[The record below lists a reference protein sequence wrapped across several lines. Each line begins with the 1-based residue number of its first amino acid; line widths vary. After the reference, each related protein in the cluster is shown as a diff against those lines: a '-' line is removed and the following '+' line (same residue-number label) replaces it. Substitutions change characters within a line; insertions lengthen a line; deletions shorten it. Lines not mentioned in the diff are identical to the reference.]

1 MDHRV
6 KPGDDVERR
15 TPDDSVIVGRRLRG
29 TEMTGGPPAMA
40 SLILTV
46 IGPDRPGL
54 VRALAQS
61 VAAHGGSWLES
72 RMARL
77 GGQFAGIVLV
87 EAPDSLLEDLRALEN
102 QGLRIVV
109 QTASV
114 GEASAAPQTGERL
127 ALEVVG
133 NDRPGI
139 VRDVARVLA
148 EHGVNIEELT
158 TGVVSG
164 SFSGETLFRAT
175 ALVRAP
181 DAASVA
187 AIRAGLEFLGNEMM
201 VDIQPAGDAASP
213 R

>member
-1 MDHRV
+1 
-6 KPGDDVERR
+6 
-15 TPDDSVIVGRRLRG
+15 
-29 TEMTGGPPAMA
+29 MA

-54 VRALAQS
+54 VRALAQA
-61 VAAHGGSWLES
+61 VASHGGSWLES

-87 EAPDSLLEDLRALEN
+87 EAPEALLIDLRALESE
-102 QGLRIVV
+102 GLTITV
-109 QTASV
+109 QIGSDAGPSD
-114 GEASAAPQTGERL
+114 GERL
-127 ALEVVG
+127 VVEVVG

-148 EHGVNIEELT
+148 EHGVNIEDLT

-164 SFSGETLFRAT
+164 SFSGETLFKAT
-175 ALVRAP
+175 AFVRAP
-181 DAASVA
+181 NPASIA

-201 VDIQPAGDAASP
+201 VDIQPAGGPPAGG
-213 R
+213 

>member
-1 MDHRV
+1 
-6 KPGDDVERR
+6 
-15 TPDDSVIVGRRLRG
+15 
-29 TEMTGGPPAMA
+29 MA

-54 VRALAQS
+54 VRALAQA

-87 EAPDSLLEDLRALEN
+87 EAPDSLLDDLRALEN
-102 QGLRIVV
+102 EGLRIVV
-109 QTASV
+109 QT
-114 GEASAAPQTGERL
+114 GSAAAAQTGERL
-127 ALEVVG
+127 AVEVVG

-158 TGVVSG
+158 TDVVSG

-187 AIRAGLEFLGNEMM
+187 AIRTGLEFLGNEMM
-201 VDIQPAGDAASP
+201 VDIHPAGDAASP

>member
-1 MDHRV
+1 
-6 KPGDDVERR
+6 
-15 TPDDSVIVGRRLRG
+15 
-29 TEMTGGPPAMA
+29 MA

-87 EAPDSLLEDLRALEN
+87 EAPESLLDDLRTLEN
-102 QGLRIVV
+102 EGLRIVA
-109 QTASV
+109 QSGTA
-114 GEASAAPQTGERL
+114 AAATQTGERL
-127 ALEVVG
+127 AVEVVG

>member
-1 MDHRV
+1 
-6 KPGDDVERR
+6 
-15 TPDDSVIVGRRLRG
+15 
-29 TEMTGGPPAMA
+29 MA

-87 EAPDSLLEDLRALEN
+87 EAPDSLLADLRALEN
-102 QGLRIVV
+102 QGLQIVV
-109 QTASV
+109 QPASAA
-114 GEASAAPQTGERL
+114 EASAAPESGERL

-201 VDIQPAGDAASP
+201 VDIQPAGDAGSP

>member
-1 MDHRV
+1 
-6 KPGDDVERR
+6 
-15 TPDDSVIVGRRLRG
+15 
-29 TEMTGGPPAMA
+29 MA

-77 GGQFAGIVLV
+77 AGQFAGIVMV
-87 EAPDSLLEDLRALEN
+87 EAPESLLADLQALEDE
-102 QGLRIVV
+102 GLRIVV
-109 QTASV
+109 QTGTP
-114 GEASAAPQTGERL
+114 GEASAGAPAGERL
-127 ALEVVG
+127 AVEVVG

-164 SFSGETLFRAT
+164 SFSGETLFKAT
-175 ALVRAP
+175 AFVRAP
-181 DAASVA
+181 DTASVA

-201 VDIQPAGDAASP
+201 VDIQPAEDASTP